1 MAVRKF
7 SWLNFLIRLVA
18 ALIVVF
24 ATYNSEG
31 YSYYHWVV
39 NELPAFSVPKAF
51 VGVVLLIG
59 WAILLRATVRSLGP
73 FGILL
78 AVAFFGLLTWLILDY
93 AGLSADNLRVVTYV
107 IQIVI
112 VGVMAAGVS
121 WSHIRRRVSGQYD
134 TDDVDSE

>member
-1 MAVRKF
+1 MAPRRF
-7 SWLNFLIRLVA
+7 SWLNFLIRFTA
-18 ALIVVF
+18 AVIVVF
-24 ATYNSEG
+24 ATYNPEG
-31 YSYYHWVV
+31 LSYYHWVM
-39 NELPAFSVPKAF
+39 EDLAAFDVLKAF

-78 AVAFFGLLTWLILDY
+78 AVAFFGLLTWLVLDY
-93 AGLSADNLRVVTYV
+93 AGLSADNQRVVTYV
-107 IQIVI
+107 VQIVI

-134 TDDVDSE
+134 ADDVDN

>member
-1 MAVRKF
+1 MAPRRF
-7 SWLNFLIRLVA
+7 SWLNFLIRLMA

-24 ATYNSEG
+24 ATYNPEG
-31 YSYYHWVV
+31 FSYYHWIT
-39 NELPAFSVPKAF
+39 EDLAAFDVLKAF
-51 VGVVLLIG
+51 VGVVLVIG

-78 AVAFFGLLTWLILDY
+78 AIAFFGLLTWLILDY
-93 AGLSADNLRVVTYV
+93 AGLSADNQRVVTYV
-107 IQIVI
+107 VQIVI

-134 TDDVDSE
+134 TDDVDN